1 MADAS
6 LAKRE
11 AWVDNVKVI
20 ACIFVALGHFFQ
32 SMVGSSILPET
43 DLYKWF
49 NQTIYYFH
57 VPLFF
62 ICSGYLYQKRCKINS
77 FSSYKNN
84 IINKAIALG
93 IPYFIFSATTWI
105 MKSGL
110 SGLVNK
116 TPQASLVKTL
126 FVSPLPPYWFLYS
139 LFFIFLITPTFSSKK
154 TIGIGL
160 GAAIVFKV
168 FSIVFGGSI
177 AIISYTLANEIW
189 FVIGMLLAF
198 VDFTSKMKKKLWIEF
213 GSIGI
218 AAFLIGSIAVY
229 YFDINSKTLVFLLG
243 VLICISII
251 AIVSS
256 VFNKNQ
262 NKIWAFFAKYTMPI
276 FLIHTLCASPVR
288 IILLKVGIL
297 SPTVHII
304 VGLTVSFVGPILIAK
319 FMHFTKWLDFLMYP
333 GRFIK
338 IANKQSN

>member
-62 ICSGYLYQKRCKINS
+62 ICSGYLYQKRSKINN

-93 IPYFIFSATTWI
+93 IPYFVFSAATWI

-126 FVSPLPPYWFLYS
+126 FISPLPPYWFLYS

-154 TIGIGL
+154 TMGIGL
-160 GAAIVFKV
+160 AAAIVFKV
-168 FSIVFGGSI
+168 LSIVFGGSI
-177 AIISYTLANEIW
+177 AVISYTLANEIW
-189 FVIGMLLAF
+189 FVIGMCLAF
-198 VDFTSKMKKKLWIEF
+198 VDFTKYAKKAIWLGGGF
-213 GSIGI
+213 AGI
-218 AAFLIGSIAVY
+218 VVFAALSVAT
-229 YFDINSKTLVFLLG
+229 YFYKISNGFVSFLLG
-243 VLICISII
+243 LLACLSII
-251 AIVSS
+251 AIIAAAFQKGQS
-256 VFNKNQ
+256 KM
-262 NKIWAFFAKYTMPI
+262 WAFCARYTMPVFLMHTI
-276 FLIHTLCASPVR
+276 FAAALR
-288 IILLKVGIL
+288 ILLIKLGIMN
-297 SPTVHII
+297 PAVHIMLGI
-304 VGLTVSFVGPILIAK
+304 AFSFIGPIAAAK
-319 FMHFTKWLDFLMYP
+319 IMNITKWLEFLIYP
-333 GRFIK
+333 GKFVK
-338 IANKQSN
+338 IGKSKA

>member
-62 ICSGYLYQKRCKINS
+62 ICSGYLYQKRSKINN

-189 FVIGMLLAF
+189 FLIGMCLAFFDFTAEIKKSSWLGFGFAGIAVFAALSVTTYFYKISNGFVSFLFGLLAC
-198 VDFTSKMKKKLWIEF
+198 L
-213 GSIGI
+213 
-218 AAFLIGSIAVY
+218 
-229 YFDINSKTLVFLLG
+229 
-243 VLICISII
+243 SII
-251 AIVSS
+251 AIIAVTFQKGQS
-256 VFNKNQ
+256 
-262 NKIWAFFAKYTMPI
+262 KIWSFMAKYTMPVFLMHTI
-276 FLIHTLCASPVR
+276 FAAALR
-288 IILLKVGIL
+288 ILLIKLGIMN
-297 SPTVHII
+297 PAVHIVLGI
-304 VGLTVSFVGPILIAK
+304 AISFIGPISAAK
-319 FMHFTKWLDFLMYP
+319 IMNMTKWLEFLIYP
-333 GRFIK
+333 GKFVK
-338 IANKQSN
+338 IGKSKA